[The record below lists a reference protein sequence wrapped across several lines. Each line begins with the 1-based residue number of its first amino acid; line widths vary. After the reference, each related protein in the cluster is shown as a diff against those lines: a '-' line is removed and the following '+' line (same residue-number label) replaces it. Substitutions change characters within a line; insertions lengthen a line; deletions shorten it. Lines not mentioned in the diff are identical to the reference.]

1 MGCLVFLKV
10 RSGRRVENGLQGDEG
25 VRVFPQ
31 HGGGGVV
38 PVVRALAREHTLTL
52 AAEGIRTRAF
62 CPYLTLCH
70 PPLPTSI
77 NAALSQF

>member
-31 HGGGGVV
+31 HGGGGGG
-38 PVVRALAREHTLTL
+38 RAGGACTC
-52 AAEGIRTRAF
+52 A
-62 CPYLTLCH
+62 
-70 PPLPTSI
+70 
-77 NAALSQF
+77 